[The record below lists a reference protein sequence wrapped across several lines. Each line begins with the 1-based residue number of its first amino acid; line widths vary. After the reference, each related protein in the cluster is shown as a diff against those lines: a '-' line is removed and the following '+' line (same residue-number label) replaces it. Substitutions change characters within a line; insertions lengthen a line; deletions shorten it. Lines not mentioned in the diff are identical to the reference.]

1 MVGVAAGRR
10 VNFLKRRRLEQCW
23 PNGQSV
29 SSRGCATQKITGTS
43 MQNAIANT
51 VQPVSCTLLNAE
63 VRLDDRVAP
72 RIVEA
77 TPMLCQKM
85 ENVSPV
91 GGSR

>member
-1 MVGVAAGRR
+1 
-10 VNFLKRRRLEQCW
+10 
-23 PNGQSV
+23 
-29 SSRGCATQKITGTS
+29 